1 MIQEIREIIQRRDS
15 VTEQT
20 AKEATKLILALKP
33 TKEDL
38 CEVIFEQDNLKTEFE
53 KRIYNLQAQVAEL
66 KSKK

>member
-33 TKEDL
+33 TKEVL